1 MKYLMTFES
10 YQKYSDYKSG
20 RWGSP
25 ADLEEDAI
33 ISVKHLL
40 PTFDDKWIDKIE
52 DQSVEDKGI
61 KFEITVGRDKIQMIK
76 TNSFRG
82 QWEYYLNGKK
92 KDSNEIKDY
101 LESKYLSDIDKFVKY
116 AKGYD
121 YTAAYIDDGASYK
134 KAQEGNQFILNLFD
148 NLKPNDKKKAL
159 KTLLKTNKSN
169 SKNINNIF
177 GNRI

>member
-10 YQKYSDYKSG
+10 YQKYSDYNPAK
-20 RWGSP
+20 WGTP
-25 ADLEEDAI
+25 ADLKEDAI

-40 PTFDDKWIDKIE
+40 PTFDDKWIDSIK
-52 DQSVEDKGI
+52 DQSVENKGI
-61 KFEITVGRDKIQMIK
+61 KFEIKVGRDKIQMVK

-92 KDSNEIKDY
+92 KDSNEINEY

-121 YTAAYIDDGASYK
+121 YSAAYIDDGSAYK
-134 KAQEGNQFILNLFD
+134 KTKGDNQFILNLFD
-148 NLKPNDKKKAL
+148 SLKPNDKKKAL
-159 KTLLKTNKSN
+159 KALLKSDKSN

>member
-10 YQKYSDYKSG
+10 YQKYSDYNPAK
-20 RWGSP
+20 WGTP
-25 ADLEEDAI
+25 ADLKEDAI
-33 ISVKHLL
+33 ISVKRIL

-61 KFEITVGRDKIQMIK
+61 KFEITVGKDKIQMIK
-76 TNSFRG
+76 TNSFRF

-92 KDSNEIKDY
+92 KNSNKINEY
-101 LESKYLSDIDKFVKY
+101 LETKYLSDIDKFLKY

-134 KAQEGNQFILNLFD
+134 KAQDSNQFILNLFD
-148 NLKPNDKKKAL
+148 SLKPNDKKKAL
-159 KTLLKTNKSN
+159 KTLLKSDKSN